1 MERGPN
7 QIQAAIASED
17 FEGAVA
23 LLQAVPSERWQ
34 DSPPDALHARLQ
46 ELQAH
51 LLLARTFR
59 VSYQERLSRLQRVQ
73 PYLDASAD

>member
-17 FEGAVA
+17 FDGALR
-23 LLQAVPSERWQ
+23 LLQAIPSERWQ
-34 DSPPDALHARLQ
+34 DSSPDALRTRLE
-46 ELQAH
+46 ELHAH